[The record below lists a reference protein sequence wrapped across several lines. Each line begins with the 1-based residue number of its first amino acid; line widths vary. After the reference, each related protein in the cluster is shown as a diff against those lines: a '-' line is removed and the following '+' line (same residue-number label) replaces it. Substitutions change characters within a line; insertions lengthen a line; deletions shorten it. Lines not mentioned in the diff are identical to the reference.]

1 MKRYTLGGAGGHH
14 MGFENLRQQSIE
26 QVLDKIQELATV
38 ASKDQVQSV
47 MALVAR
53 CTIDLAEN
61 LTRTSDEM
69 RKASDE
75 IRATATEVRQFN
87 DSTTA
92 LTKQLIRL
100 NRVLTWATV
109 VIAFG
114 TFVAAAAAILT
125 LLFGSLWPRAL
136 PSPSSEIKSPPAAGS
151 STTPPGDASGA
162 HAPGE

>member
-1 MKRYTLGGAGGHH
+1 

-26 QVLDKIQELATV
+26 QVLDKVQELATV

-53 CTIDLAEN
+53 CTIDLGEN
-61 LTRTSDEM
+61 LTRTSDEL
-69 RKASDE
+69 RKASDG

-92 LTKQLIRL
+92 LTKQIIHL

-109 VIAFG
+109 VI
-114 TFVAAAAAILT
+114 AAAAILT

-136 PSPSSEIKSPPAAGS
+136 PSPPPEIKSPPAAGS
-151 STTPPGDASGA
+151 STMPPGDASGA
-162 HAPGE
+162 RAPGE